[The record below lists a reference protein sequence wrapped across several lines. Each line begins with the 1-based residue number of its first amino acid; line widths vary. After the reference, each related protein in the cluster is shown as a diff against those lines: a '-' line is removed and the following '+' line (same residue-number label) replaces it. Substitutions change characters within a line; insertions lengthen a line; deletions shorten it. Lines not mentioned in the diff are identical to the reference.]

1 MDNQEFDPIIPKKK
15 SPFFRFI
22 ALFIAITVLLLSARG
37 YFYLIHPEPKDA
49 VKIEDVQQFIE
60 KAPQI
65 FTSHG
70 IDRISIVLSETEDDI
85 KTIANYISAK
95 SCKKADSVCQSK
107 ALFYFVRDQIKY
119 VSDARFQ
126 DQLQNP
132 LLTLKTGGADCEDKA
147 VLLIALEKAI
157 GNDARIVFVPGHAYA
172 QIKIPKYKDK
182 WINLD
187 STCEYCKFDEL
198 VDSSALSKKTFHK
211 L

>member
-1 MDNQEFDPIIPKKK
+1 MDNQEFEPIIPRKK

-22 ALFIAITVLLLSARG
+22 ALFIAIAILSLSIRG
-37 YFYLIHPEPKDA
+37 YFYLIHPAPKNI
-49 VKIEDVQQFIE
+49 VKIEDIQQFIE
-60 KAPQI
+60 KAPQT
-65 FTSHG
+65 FTNHG
-70 IDRISIVLSETEDDI
+70 VDKISIVLRETENEI

-132 LLTLKTGGADCEDKA
+132 LLTLKTGGADCEDMA

-157 GNDARIVFVPGHAYA
+157 GNEARIVFVPGHAYT
-172 QIKIPKYKDK
+172 QIKIPRYKDK

-187 STCEYCKFDEL
+187 PTCEYCKFDEL
-198 VDSSALSKKTFHK
+198 VERSALSKKTFHQ